1 MDITGIGYGSAYA
14 YQGGWSQRSTN
25 DISQLIASQIA
36 EADAD
41 GDGALSLE
49 ESQAP
54 AELFNQADTDGDG
67 FLSESELLAM
77 MQKVR
82 SEGPPQGL
90 DEGGQPPQMP
100 SAEEMA
106 ARIIEEHDA
115 DGDGALSAEES
126 ESPAEM
132 FSAADA
138 DGDGLVTEDELVAM
152 MENMKPEGPPQ
163 GEGMQ
168 QAPEAASVATM
179 AASLMEDNDEDGDGS
194 LSVSEAST
202 SEEVFDAMDTNEDG
216 VVSQAELEAALGNI
230 LNVMQGSGLGFGAQ
244 AVNAAGGMAAYQE
257 EMERLILSA
266 LTGGDTEDVTEQSV
280 TGSQQY
286 EEVDL
291 TV

>member
-1 MDITGIGYGSAYA
+1 MDVTGIGYGAAYA

-90 DEGGQPPQMP
+90 DEGGRPPQMP

-106 ARIIEEHDA
+106 ARIIEDHDA
-115 DGDGALSAEES
+115 DGDGALSAEEI
-126 ESPAEM
+126 EIPAEM
-132 FSAADA
+132 FSEADA

-168 QAPEAASVATM
+168 QPPEASMGAM
-179 AASLMEDNDEDGDGS
+179 AASIMEDNDEDGDGA
-194 LSVSEAST
+194 LSASEASA

-244 AVNAAGGMAAYQE
+244 ALNAAGGMAAYHE

-266 LTGGDTEDVTEQSV
+266 LTGGDTESIAEKSV